1 MRPRR
6 QRAQRAVLRC
16 WRRVVVFANLWGKA
30 KVLKFFA
37 PSHFGA
43 FTQSSLV
50 LKFFAA
56 RRRELRLRREARD
69 RSQPSTD
76 RDDEWHARPRGHRYD
91 PPKAVRERQ
100 FLNNLTESEFHDL
113 FQ

>member
-1 MRPRR
+1 M
-6 QRAQRAVLRC
+6 
-16 WRRVVVFANLWGKA
+16 FANRLGKA
-30 KVLKFFA
+30 RVMKFFA

-76 RDDEWHARPRGHRYD
+76 RDDEWHAHPRGSMYD
-91 PPKAVRERQ
+91 PPKAAREREL
-100 FLNNLTESEFHDL
+100 LNNLTESEFHDL

>member
-6 QRAQRAVLRC
+6 QRAQRTVLRC
-16 WRRVVVFANLWGKA
+16 WRRVIVFANLWGKA

-56 RRRELRLRREARD
+56 RRRELRLQREARD

-76 RDDEWHARPRGHRYD
+76 RDDERYARR
-91 PPKAVRERQ
+91 REGQ
-100 FLNNLTESEFHDL
+100 EVVLS
-113 FQ
+113 Q

>member
-1 MRPRR
+1 MCAVVRKKQTVLIDYPKPPAAKGGGPRVPTQLMRARR
-6 QRAQRAVLRC
+6 QRAQRAARR
-16 WRRVVVFANLWGKA
+16 WRRIVVFANLLGKA
-30 KVLKFFA
+30 RVLKFFA

-69 RSQPSTD
+69 RSQP
-76 RDDEWHARPRGHRYD
+76 
-91 PPKAVRERQ
+91 
-100 FLNNLTESEFHDL
+100 
-113 FQ
+113 

>member
-16 WRRVVVFANLWGKA
+16 WRRVIVFANLWGKA

-56 RRRELRLRREARD
+56 RRRELRLQREARD

-76 RDDEWHARPRGHRYD
+76 RDDERHARRSEGQEVVLLSGDSRWARSTGH
-91 PPKAVRERQ
+91 
-100 FLNNLTESEFHDL
+100 S
-113 FQ
+113 

>member
-1 MRPRR
+1 MLSFEKKQTVLIDYPKPPAAKGGGPRVPTQLMRARR
-6 QRAQRAVLRC
+6 QRAQRAALCC
-16 WRRVVVFANLWGKA
+16 WRRIVVFANLLGKA
-30 KVLKFFA
+30 RVLKFFA

-69 RSQPSTD
+69 RP
-76 RDDEWHARPRGHRYD
+76 AGPR
-91 PPKAVRERQ
+91 A
-100 FLNNLTESEFHDL
+100 LS
-113 FQ
+113 

>member
-1 MRPRR
+1 MACEQHGNGSTVQRR
-6 QRAQRAVLRC
+6 QLGSRKTSPLPCDEEDGLDVTPSPTRRPLCSRSRVALKEQAVLRC

-56 RRRELRLRREARD
+56 RRRELRLQRLR
-69 RSQPSTD
+69 
-76 RDDEWHARPRGHRYD
+76 
-91 PPKAVRERQ
+91 
-100 FLNNLTESEFHDL
+100 
-113 FQ
+113 

>member
-1 MRPRR
+1 M
-6 QRAQRAVLRC
+6 
-16 WRRVVVFANLWGKA
+16 FANLWGKA

-56 RRRELRLRREARD
+56 QRRELRLRREARD

-76 RDDEWHARPRGHRYD
+76 RDDEWHAHPRGHMYD
-91 PPKAVRERQ
+91 PPKAVRERE
-100 FLNNLTESEFHDL
+100 FLNNLTESELHDL